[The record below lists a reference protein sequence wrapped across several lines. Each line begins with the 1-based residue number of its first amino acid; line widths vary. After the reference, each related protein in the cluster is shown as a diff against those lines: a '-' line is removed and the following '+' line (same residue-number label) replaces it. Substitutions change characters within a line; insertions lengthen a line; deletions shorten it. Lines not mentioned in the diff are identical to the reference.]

1 MRVNGNDRMTDE
13 RLQSWLWT
21 KIEQVVIE
29 TYRTTGTEYVL
40 FQEFLKQVCK
50 EKWGADE
57 EK

>member
-1 MRVNGNDRMTDE
+1 M
-13 RLQSWLWT
+13 
-21 KIEQVVIE
+21 VIE

-57 EK
+57 EKWHQVHEIKKKLDNFKD